1 MIAGYDYLTVRWRM
15 RRFWTRAR
23 VAGAALLITGGLVVG
38 IGAAYYGYAGNARAG
53 LAHYQVQT
61 VEIAPVATAPTRQPQ
76 ATPAQPAAVR
86 PLPEISLYSGDAGR
100 IPSGPSLPPGFEAI
114 ELSQEATRPPAAPAT
129 SMRIPR
135 LGIDSPV
142 VELPIVD
149 LGDRRAYQTPD
160 NTIGHI
166 PETANAGE
174 TGQGWY
180 FGHTESPVLDQG
192 SVFFNLQQIPDL
204 LRKGQNIEI
213 ITDNG
218 TQQFLY
224 RITATRV
231 VHEDDLILD
240 SGDGHQ
246 IHLVSCIPRLVYDHR
261 LIVDAQLIAQKSGS

>member
-61 VEIAPVATAPTRQPQ
+61 VEIVPVATAPTRQPQ

-114 ELSQEATRPPAAPAT
+114 ELSQEATLPPAAPAT

-192 SVFFNLQQIPDL
+192 LRIFQPTANPRSAPQRAKHRNHHRQRRPAIPLPHHRNPRGSRGRPDTGP
-204 LRKGQNIEI
+204 RRRPPNPPS
-213 ITDNG
+213 
-218 TQQFLY
+218 FLHPPPGI
-224 RITATRV
+224 RPPP
-231 VHEDDLILD
+231 D
-240 SGDGHQ
+240 S
-246 IHLVSCIPRLVYDHR
+246 
-261 LIVDAQLIAQKSGS
+261 